1 MRENIP
7 TATERG
13 LRATRVWDI
22 FMNFDKDKK
31 SLQESEEQ
39 YGSCAQSELMQSL
52 DASASQLTADDV
64 EYLEKMKQCRI
75 LRDKY
80 YAPKEFIFK
89 VMGIPTISIGDIHLI
104 QAQAKQGKSTLVT
117 ILVAV
122 CRCGQL
128 GPVEYALDHPCKVI
142 VFDTEQFEGDS
153 HSQLMMM
160 HELGEDDNGTE
171 IMMFNLRK
179 LGFAE
184 RTAFVKQA
192 ILREK
197 PTLVII
203 DGIRDLIADINDSV
217 GCPLLVQDLM
227 QLASEV
233 SCAIISVLHNNPSDG
248 KARGWIGTETTNKSG
263 YSIEVEKSGSV
274 VTVKTPVFRG
284 APVPEWQFAFGEG
297 KKPTFDNSFIQSRIN
312 SNIEKQK
319 EEQEKKKAEKAEEKK
334 RKDDEYIQPIIDIL
348 NANDGSMTKTSLAK
362 NMAERKLKAK
372 TSAIELIN
380 RLLERED
387 PPLMQ
392 RGDLVGIRY
401 KATES
406 NFF

>member
-1 MRENIP
+1 M
-7 TATERG
+7 
-13 LRATRVWDI
+13 
-22 FMNFDKDKK
+22 
-31 SLQESEEQ
+31 QESEVQ

-75 LRDKY
+75 MKDKY

-128 GPVEYALDHPCKVI
+128 GPVEYALDHPSKVI

-171 IMMFNLRK
+171 IIMFNLRK

-348 NANDGSMTKTSLAK
+348 NANDGSMTKTSLA
-362 NMAERKLKAK
+362 NIMVERGLKKK
-372 TSAIELIN
+372 TPAIDLIN

-392 RGDLVGIRY
+392 KDGLVGIRY

>member
-1 MRENIP
+1 
-7 TATERG
+7 
-13 LRATRVWDI
+13 
-22 FMNFDKDKK
+22 MNKGFSDSNVKTG
-31 SLQESEEQ
+31 ESINTQNLNSE
-39 YGSCAQSELMQSL
+39 ELMQSL

-348 NANDGSMTKTSLAK
+348 NANDGSMTKTSLA
-362 NMAERKLKAK
+362 NIMVERGLKKK
-372 TSAIELIN
+372 TPAIDLIN

-392 RGDLVGIRY
+392 KDGLVGIRY
-401 KATES
+401 KSTES
-406 NFF
+406 NIF

>member
-1 MRENIP
+1 M
-7 TATERG
+7 
-13 LRATRVWDI
+13 
-22 FMNFDKDKK
+22 K

-64 EYLEKMKQCRI
+64 EYIKMVKECQI
-75 LRDKY
+75 LIDKY

-89 VMGIPTISIGDIHLI
+89 VKEIPTISKGDIHLI

-128 GPVEYALDHPCKVI
+128 GPVEYALDHPSKVI

-372 TSAIELIN
+372 TSAIELIT
-380 RLLERED
+380 RLLEREA

-392 RGDLVGIRY
+392 RDDLVGIRY

-406 NFF
+406 NIF

>member
-1 MRENIP
+1 
-7 TATERG
+7 
-13 LRATRVWDI
+13 
-22 FMNFDKDKK
+22 MNLDKEKK

-39 YGSCAQSELMQSL
+39 YGSCALSELIQSL

-64 EYLEKMKQCRI
+64 EYREKMMQCRI
-75 LRDKY
+75 MRDKY

-89 VMGIPTISIGDIHLI
+89 VNGITTVSIGDLHLI

-128 GPVEYALDHPCKVI
+128 GPVEYALDHPSKVI

-362 NMAERKLKAK
+362 IMAERKLKAK

-392 RGDLVGIRY
+392 RDDLVGIRY

-406 NFF
+406 NIF

>member
-1 MRENIP
+1 MEKGFSDSNVK
-7 TATERG
+7 TG
-13 LRATRVWDI
+13 
-22 FMNFDKDKK
+22 
-31 SLQESEEQ
+31 ESINTQNLNSE
-39 YGSCAQSELMQSL
+39 ELMQSL

-75 LRDKY
+75 MRDKY

-128 GPVEYALDHPCKVI
+128 GPVEYALEHPAKVV
-142 VFDTEQFEGDS
+142 VFDTEQFESDS
-153 HSQLMMM
+153 HSQLKMM
-160 HELGEDDNGTE
+160 HELGEDDNGSE
-171 IMMFNLRK
+171 IMMFNLRNF
-179 LGFAE
+179 GFDE
-184 RTAFVKQA
+184 RTAFIKQS
-192 ILREK
+192 IMREK

-203 DGIRDLIADINDSV
+203 DGIRDLIPDINDSV
-217 GCPLLVQDLM
+217 GCPMLVQELM
-227 QLASEV
+227 QLASGV
-233 SCAIISVLHNNPSDG
+233 GCAIICVLHNNPSDG
-248 KARGWIGTETTNKSG
+248 KARGWIGTELLNKCG
-263 YSIEVEKSGSV
+263 YSFLLKKDGSV
-274 VTVKTPVFRG
+274 VIVETSVSRG

-334 RKDDEYIQPIIDIL
+334 RKDDEFIQPIIDIL
-348 NANDGSMTKTSLAK
+348 NTKGGSMTKTSLAK
-362 NMAERKLKAK
+362 ALAESSGFGKNKGLD
-372 TSAIELIN
+372 IIN
-380 RLLERED
+380 RLLDRED
-387 PPLMQ
+387 PPLIQ
-392 RGDLVGIRY
+392 RDGLVGIRY

-406 NFF
+406 NIF

>member
-1 MRENIP
+1 
-7 TATERG
+7 
-13 LRATRVWDI
+13 
-22 FMNFDKDKK
+22 
-31 SLQESEEQ
+31 
-39 YGSCAQSELMQSL
+39 MQSL
-52 DASASQLTADDV
+52 DASACQLTADDV

-75 LRDKY
+75 MKDKY

-171 IMMFNLRK
+171 IIMFNLRK
-179 LGFAE
+179 LGFDE
-184 RTAFVKQA
+184 RKEFIKQA
-192 ILREK
+192 IMRER
-197 PTLVII
+197 PTFVII

-362 NMAERKLKAK
+362 IMAERKLKAK

-392 RGDLVGIRY
+392 RDDLVGIRY

-406 NFF
+406 NIF

>member
-1 MRENIP
+1 
-7 TATERG
+7 
-13 LRATRVWDI
+13 
-22 FMNFDKDKK
+22 MNLDKEKK

-64 EYLEKMKQCRI
+64 DYLEKMEQCRI
-75 LRDKY
+75 MKDKY

-89 VMGIPTISIGDIHLI
+89 VKEIPTISKGDIHLI

-362 NMAERKLKAK
+362 IMAERKLKAK

-392 RGDLVGIRY
+392 RDDLVGIRY

>member
-1 MRENIP
+1 M
-7 TATERG
+7 
-13 LRATRVWDI
+13 
-22 FMNFDKDKK
+22 
-31 SLQESEEQ
+31 QESEEQ
-39 YGSCAQSELMQSL
+39 YGSCALSELIQSL

-64 EYLEKMKQCRI
+64 EYREKMMQCRI
-75 LRDKY
+75 MRDKY

-89 VMGIPTISIGDIHLI
+89 VNGITTVSIGDLHLI

-122 CRCGQL
+122 CRCGQF
-128 GPVEYALDHPCKVI
+128 GPVEYALDHPSKVI

-362 NMAERKLKAK
+362 IMAERKLKAK

-392 RGDLVGIRY
+392 RDDLVGIRY

-406 NFF
+406 NIF

>member
-1 MRENIP
+1 M
-7 TATERG
+7 
-13 LRATRVWDI
+13 
-22 FMNFDKDKK
+22 
-31 SLQESEEQ
+31 QESEEQ

-64 EYLEKMKQCRI
+64 DYLEKMEQCRI
-75 LRDKY
+75 MRDKY

-89 VMGIPTISIGDIHLI
+89 VKEIPTISKGDIHLI

-284 APVPEWQFAFGEG
+284 APVPEWQFAFGDG
-297 KKPTFDNSFIQSRIN
+297 KKPTFDTAFIQHRIN
-312 SNIEKQK
+312 SNIEKIK
-319 EEQEKKKAEKAEEKK
+319 EEKEKKKAEKAEELK
-334 RKDDEYIQPIIDIL
+334 REDDGFIQPIKDIL
-348 NANDGSMTKTSLAK
+348 NANGGSMTKTSIA
-362 NMAERKLKAK
+362 NIMAERKLKAK

-380 RLLERED
+380 RLLERKD

-392 RGDLVGIRY
+392 KDGLVGIRY
-401 KATES
+401 KSTES
-406 NFF
+406 NIF

>member
-1 MRENIP
+1 M
-7 TATERG
+7 
-13 LRATRVWDI
+13 
-22 FMNFDKDKK
+22 
-31 SLQESEEQ
+31 QESEEQ
-39 YGSCAQSELMQSL
+39 YGSCALSELIQSL

-64 EYLEKMKQCRI
+64 EYREKMMQCRI
-75 LRDKY
+75 MRDKY

-89 VMGIPTISIGDIHLI
+89 VNGITTVSIGDIHLI

-122 CRCGQL
+122 CRCGQF
-128 GPVEYALDHPCKVI
+128 GPVEYALDHPSKVI

-348 NANDGSMTKTSLAK
+348 NANDGSMTKTSLA
-362 NMAERKLKAK
+362 NIMVERGLKKK
-372 TSAIELIN
+372 TPAIDLIN

-392 RGDLVGIRY
+392 KDGLVGIRY
-401 KATES
+401 KSTES
-406 NFF
+406 NIF

>member
-1 MRENIP
+1 
-7 TATERG
+7 
-13 LRATRVWDI
+13 
-22 FMNFDKDKK
+22 MNKGFSDSNVKTG
-31 SLQESEEQ
+31 ESINTQNLNSE
-39 YGSCAQSELMQSL
+39 ELMQSL

-75 LRDKY
+75 MRDKY

-128 GPVEYALDHPCKVI
+128 GPVEYALDHPSKVI

-179 LGFAE
+179 LGFDE
-184 RTAFVKQA
+184 RKEFIKQV
-192 ILREK
+192 IMRER
-197 PTLVII
+197 PTFVII
-203 DGIRDLIADINDSV
+203 DGIRDLIPDINDQV
-217 GCPLLVQDLM
+217 GCPMLVQELM
-227 QLASEV
+227 QFASEV
-233 SCAIISVLHNNPSDG
+233 DCAILGVLHNNPSDG
-248 KARGWIGTETTNKSG
+248 KARGWIGTEWINKCA
-263 YSIEVEKSGSV
+263 YSFEVEKSGSV

-297 KKPTFDNSFIQSRIN
+297 KKPTFDTAFIQHRIN
-312 SNIEKQK
+312 SNIEKIK
-319 EEQEKKKAEKAEEKK
+319 EEKEKKKAEKAEEL
-334 RKDDEYIQPIIDIL
+334 RREDDGFIQPIKDIL
-348 NANDGSMTKTSLAK
+348 NANGGSMTKTSIA
-362 NMAERKLKAK
+362 NIMAERKLKAK

-392 RGDLVGIRY
+392 KDGLVGIRY
-401 KATES
+401 KSTES
-406 NFF
+406 NIF

>member
-1 MRENIP
+1 M
-7 TATERG
+7 
-13 LRATRVWDI
+13 
-22 FMNFDKDKK
+22 
-31 SLQESEEQ
+31 QESEEQ
-39 YGSCAQSELMQSL
+39 YGSCALSELIQSL

-64 EYLEKMKQCRI
+64 EYNEKMMQCRI
-75 LRDKY
+75 MRDKY

-89 VMGIPTISIGDIHLI
+89 VNGITTVSIGDLHLI

-122 CRCGQL
+122 CRCRKF
-128 GPVEYALDHPCKVI
+128 GPVEYALDHPSKVI

-179 LGFAE
+179 LGFDE

-203 DGIRDLIADINDSV
+203 DGIRDLIPDINDSV

-348 NANDGSMTKTSLAK
+348 NTNGGSMTKTSLAK

-392 RGDLVGIRY
+392 RDDLVGIRY

-406 NFF
+406 NIF

>member
-13 LRATRVWDI
+13 LRATRVRDI
-22 FMNFDKDKK
+22 FMNLDKDFK

-64 EYLEKMKQCRI
+64 EYLEKMEQCRI
-75 LRDKY
+75 MRDKY

-89 VMGIPTISIGDIHLI
+89 VKEIPTISKGDIHLI

-128 GPVEYALDHPCKVI
+128 GPVEYALDHPSKVI

-153 HSQLMMM
+153 HNQLLMM
-160 HELGEDDNGTE
+160 HELGDDDNGTE
-171 IMMFNLRK
+171 IIMFNLRK
-179 LGFAE
+179 LGFDE
-184 RTAFVKQA
+184 RKEFIKQA
-192 ILREK
+192 IMRER
-197 PTLVII
+197 PTFVII
-203 DGIRDLIADINDSV
+203 DGIRDLIPDINDQV
-217 GCPLLVQDLM
+217 GCPMLVQELM
-227 QLASEV
+227 QFASEV
-233 SCAIISVLHNNPSDG
+233 DCAILGVLHNNPSDG
-248 KARGWIGTETTNKSG
+248 KARGWIGTEWINKCA
-263 YSIEVEKSGSV
+263 YSFEVEKSGSV

-284 APVPEWQFAFGEG
+284 APVPEWQFAFGDG
-297 KKPTFDNSFIQSRIN
+297 KKPTFDTAFIQHRIN
-312 SNIEKQK
+312 SNIEKIK
-319 EEQEKKKAEKAEEKK
+319 EEKEKKKAEKAEELK
-334 RKDDEYIQPIIDIL
+334 REDDGFIQPIKDIL
-348 NANDGSMTKTSLAK
+348 NANGGSMTKTSIA
-362 NMAERKLKAK
+362 NIMAERKLKAK

-392 RGDLVGIRY
+392 KDGLVGIRY
-401 KATES
+401 KSTES
-406 NFF
+406 NIF

>member
-1 MRENIP
+1 MNKGFSDSNVKTGESIN
-7 TATERG
+7 TQNLNTE
-13 LRATRVWDI
+13 
-22 FMNFDKDKK
+22 
-31 SLQESEEQ
+31 
-39 YGSCAQSELMQSL
+39 ELMQWL

-217 GCPLLVQDLM
+217 GCPLLVQDL
-227 QLASEV
+227 
-233 SCAIISVLHNNPSDG
+233 I
-248 KARGWIGTETTNKSG
+248 
-263 YSIEVEKSGSV
+263 
-274 VTVKTPVFRG
+274 
-284 APVPEWQFAFGEG
+284 QF
-297 KKPTFDNSFIQSRIN
+297 T
-312 SNIEKQK
+312 
-319 EEQEKKKAEKAEEKK
+319 
-334 RKDDEYIQPIIDIL
+334 
-348 NANDGSMTKTSLAK
+348 
-362 NMAERKLKAK
+362 
-372 TSAIELIN
+372 
-380 RLLERED
+380 
-387 PPLMQ
+387 
-392 RGDLVGIRY
+392 
-401 KATES
+401 
-406 NFF
+406 

>member
-1 MRENIP
+1 MENGFSDSNVK
-7 TATERG
+7 TG
-13 LRATRVWDI
+13 
-22 FMNFDKDKK
+22 
-31 SLQESEEQ
+31 ESINTPNLN
-39 YGSCAQSELMQSL
+39 SEVLMQSL

-64 EYLEKMKQCRI
+64 EYLEKMEQCRI
-75 LRDKY
+75 MRDKY

-89 VMGIPTISIGDIHLI
+89 VKEIPTISIGDIHLI

-128 GPVEYALDHPCKVI
+128 GPVEYALDHPSKVI

-153 HSQLMMM
+153 HSQLIMM

-171 IMMFNLRK
+171 IIMFNLRK
-179 LGFAE
+179 LGFDE

-203 DGIRDLIADINDSV
+203 DGIRDLIPDINDPV
-217 GCPLLVQDLM
+217 ACPSLVQELM

-233 SCAIISVLHNNPSDG
+233 GCAILGVLHNNPSDG
-248 KARGWIGTETTNKSG
+248 KARGWIGTEWINKCA
-263 YSIEVEKSGSV
+263 YSFEVEKSGSV

-297 KKPTFDNSFIQSRIN
+297 KKPTFDTAFIQHRIN
-312 SNIEKQK
+312 SNIEKIK
-319 EEQEKKKAEKAEEKK
+319 EEKEKKKAEKAEELK
-334 RKDDEYIQPIIDIL
+334 REDDGFIQPIKDIL
-348 NANDGSMTKTSLAK
+348 NANGGCMTKTSLAK
-362 NMAERKLKAK
+362 IMVERKLKAK

-392 RGDLVGIRY
+392 KDGLVGIRY
-401 KATES
+401 KSTES
-406 NFF
+406 NIF